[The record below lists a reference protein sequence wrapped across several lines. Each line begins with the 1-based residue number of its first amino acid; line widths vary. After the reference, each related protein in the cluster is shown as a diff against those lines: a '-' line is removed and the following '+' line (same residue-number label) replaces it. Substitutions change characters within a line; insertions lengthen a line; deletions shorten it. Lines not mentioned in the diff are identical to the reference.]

1 MTQSLYRPTLLD
13 VLQAKKIISR
23 YLLRTPLHYYASL
36 SKLLGAEVYV
46 KHENHQPIGAFKI
59 RGGIYLLSQLSPEE
73 RSRGVITASSGNH
86 GQSIAYASK
95 LFGVRAII
103 VCPENANP
111 DKMEAIKNMGAE
123 LLFHGREFD
132 DSRIYAEQIAQKKG
146 YRYIHA
152 GDEPLLI
159 AGVGTIHLEILEDLP
174 DTEVIIT
181 PIGGGSGAA
190 GACTVVKAINP
201 AIRVIGVQ
209 AEQAPAVYLSWKEG
223 REVIRP
229 SMTSFEGLAT
239 RSPFKL
245 PLGILRD
252 YLDDFLI
259 VGEEEIER
267 AILILLEKTHNLVEG
282 AGASPLAAALKIR
295 ESLIG
300 KKVVLVMSG
309 GNITLSRLRDLLIK
323 HLSPEKV

>member
-1 MTQSLYRPTLLD
+1 MRQSLYRPTLQD
-13 VLQAKKIISR
+13 VLQAKKIIAR

-36 SKLLGAEVYV
+36 SQLLGAEVYV

-132 DSRIYAEQIAQKKG
+132 DSRIYAEQIAQEKG

-174 DTEVIIT
+174 NAEVIIT

-252 YLDDFLI
+252 FLDDFL
-259 VGEEEIER
+259 VVSEEEIER

-295 ESLIG
+295 ESLVG

-309 GNITLSRLRDLLIK
+309 GNITLSGLRNLLIK
-323 HLSPEKV
+323 HLK